1 MSDKVKNFNHYLWYT
16 ENEGIITIGINDDG
30 LEDISEINTIDL
42 PPEQEKV
49 DTDLAFGSL
58 ETDDGTLDLFSPVE
72 GTIIEVNSQVLD
84 DPSLIMED
92 PYEEGWLVRIEASGE
107 IEEDDEDDEEENDD
121 DEDEEDDEE
130 DDEDYE
136 DDED

>member
-121 DEDEEDDEE
+121 DEDEEDDE
-130 DDEDYE
+130 DYE